1 MKLEK
6 MAVALRKINTSY
18 GLDMTDLIIL
28 DDIAQK
34 KKHNGQVTIMEI
46 VETSSAAS
54 PATVH
59 ARIKRMCEGRTLH
72 KIIDD
77 SNLRLR
83 MLDFGPTYHQMV
95 EEVGQV

>member
-1 MKLEK
+1 MKMDKL
-6 MAVALRKINTSY
+6 AVALRKINQSY

-54 PATVH
+54 PATIH
-59 ARIKRMCEGRTLH
+59 ARIKRMCEHNIQLSRYCRDVLGRFP
-72 KIIDD
+72 
-77 SNLRLR
+77 LRSR
-83 MLDFGPTYHQMV
+83 NSWC
-95 EEVGQV
+95 

>member
-6 MAVALRKINTSY
+6 MAVALRKINKSY

-46 VETSSAAS
+46 VETSSAA
-54 PATVH
+54 
-59 ARIKRMCEGRTLH
+59 
-72 KIIDD
+72 
-77 SNLRLR
+77 
-83 MLDFGPTYHQMV
+83 
-95 EEVGQV
+95 